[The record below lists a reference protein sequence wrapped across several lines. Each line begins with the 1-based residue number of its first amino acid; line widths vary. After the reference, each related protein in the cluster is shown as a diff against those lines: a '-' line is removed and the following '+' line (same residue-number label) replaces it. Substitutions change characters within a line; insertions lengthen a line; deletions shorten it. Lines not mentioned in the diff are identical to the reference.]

1 MPPWQSDFS
10 EATIIYKLIRVN
22 KKETFNSLFV
32 DNQTIAAF
40 VKRII
45 ASFFL
50 LHKTNALIIS
60 QLENNHNET
69 DTTKKQNAGFL
80 VRSALRTN
88 EQFPLF
94 ITRISILL
102 QRSFLPV
109 YATSEFDR

>member
-45 ASFFL
+45 ASFFSSL
-50 LHKTNALIIS
+50 
-60 QLENNHNET
+60 
-69 DTTKKQNAGFL
+69 QN
-80 VRSALRTN
+80 
-88 EQFPLF
+88 
-94 ITRISILL
+94 
-102 QRSFLPV
+102 
-109 YATSEFDR
+109 